1 MRLLPVDEVYRRG
14 VVRCRIIFVS
24 TPFDPQVDMGK
35 PRPKMSLDTFLAWED
50 EQKDRHEFVR
60 GEVLA
65 MVGARRVHNQVVGN
79 VFASLKGQ
87 LRGAACRPFL
97 ETAKVLTP
105 GDDLLYPDLFVTCDA
120 ADLRTDQ
127 VFKAPTLILEV
138 LSPTTQAYDRGLKFM
153 LYRSITSLREYVL
166 VDPDT
171 REVEL
176 FRRGAEG
183 LFTLH
188 DLSGADRIDFAS
200 VGCSITADELFE
212 GVELDGVG

>member
-1 MRLLPVDEVYRRG
+1 MGRPYQCLHAKWLPGDNRCVYH
-14 VVRCRIIFVS
+14 
-24 TPFDPQVDMGK
+24 PFDRHVAMGK
-35 PRPKMSLDTFLAWED
+35 ARPKMSLDTFLAWED

-60 GEVLA
+60 GGVFA

-79 VFASLKGQ
+79 VFAVLKGQ
-87 LRGAACRPFL
+87 LRGTPCRPFL
-97 ETAKVLTP
+97 ETAKVLTA

-127 VFKAPTLILEV
+127 VFRAPTLILEV

-176 FRRGAEG
+176 FRRGDQE

-188 DLSGADRIDFAS
+188 DLSGADRIEFAS
-200 VGCSITADELFE
+200 VGCSITAAELFE
-212 GVELDGVG
+212 GVEPDTAG